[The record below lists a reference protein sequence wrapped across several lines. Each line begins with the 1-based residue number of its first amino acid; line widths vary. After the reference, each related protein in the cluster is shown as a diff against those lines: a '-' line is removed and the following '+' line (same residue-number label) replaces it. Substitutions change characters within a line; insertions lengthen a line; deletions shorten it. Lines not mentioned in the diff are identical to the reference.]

1 MPQDNMNR
9 RKSRIGPGLKRSIGA
24 GGGSSTAAQVDITT
38 HTLFSSLR
46 HDHQHHQQ
54 QQQQQQQ
61 YDAHPLRRSQ
71 HYYSQDASSDHHH
84 HHYNYNNNSSS
95 QQSHAALTP
104 MQPISK
110 GLEDPVERLC
120 FAVDQLVEKMAV
132 VADIHAGLANFNESF
147 GSLLYGLKMTA
158 INVEWSE
165 APTKSSFER
174 QEQREAEAIILQ
186 QQQEELEKIRRQQ
199 ILEKE
204 REVERQRQE
213 VERLEAE
220 RARSAMASLNS
231 GGNQSGSGSSY
242 GSRLKRPGT
251 TTAAAA
257 GTSRIPPRRVQ
268 GTSRSNNQG
277 TNAGASR
284 SGSGGV
290 RKLAGKLVMK
300 RMAERLPL
308 RYRDEPHRAPIE
320 AIMRSLSE
328 NIEGRTLPDLV
339 AVAGVARHRCNE
351 YLGVLIHAKEVIK
364 TSQKGVVFSLNPDRY
379 PSR

>member
-24 GGGSSTAAQVDITT
+24 GGPSSAAQIDIP
-38 HTLFSSLR
+38 HSLFSSLR
-46 HDHQHHQQ
+46 HDQQ
-54 QQQQQQQ
+54 QQQQQQ
-61 YDAHPLRRSQ
+61 DAHPLRRSQ
-71 HYYSQDASSDHHH
+71 HYHPHDASSDHHH
-84 HHYNYNNNSSS
+84 YNNSN
-95 QQSHAALTP
+95 QQSHTALTP

-120 FAVDQLVEKMAV
+120 VAVDQLVEKMAV

-158 INVEWSE
+158 VNVEWTE
-165 APTKSSFER
+165 APTKRSFER

-204 REVERQRQE
+204 REMERQRQE

-220 RARSAMASLNS
+220 RARAAMASLNS
-231 GGNQSGSGSSY
+231 GGNQNSSGSNH
-242 GSRLKRPGT
+242 GSRLKRPAT
-251 TTAAAA
+251 TTTVTA

-268 GTSRSNNQG
+268 GTSRPGNQG
-277 TNAGASR
+277 ANNGASR
-284 SGSGGV
+284 VGAGGV
-290 RKLAGKLVMK
+290 RKLSGKLVMK

-320 AIMRSLSE
+320 AIMRSLAE
-328 NIEGRTLPDLV
+328 NIEGQTLPDLV

>member
-1 MPQDNMNR
+1 MSQDNMNR

-24 GGGSSTAAQVDITT
+24 GGLSSAAQIDIP

-46 HDHQHHQQ
+46 HDQQ
-54 QQQQQQQ
+54 QQQQQ
-61 YDAHPLRRSQ
+61 DAHPLRRSQ
-71 HYYSQDASSDHHH
+71 HYYPQDASLDHHH
-84 HHYNYNNNSSS
+84 HNNSNGQLLQTVLS
-95 QQSHAALTP
+95 P

-110 GLEDPVERLC
+110 VLEDPVERLC
-120 FAVDQLVEKMAV
+120 LAVDQLVEKMSA

-158 INVEWSE
+158 ANVEWTE
-165 APTKSSFER
+165 APTKRSFER

-204 REVERQRQE
+204 MERQRQE

-220 RARSAMASLNS
+220 RARAAMANLHSSSSQNS
-231 GGNQSGSGSSY
+231 GGNS

-251 TTAAAA
+251 VNSAAA

-268 GTSRSNNQG
+268 GTSRPNNQ
-277 TNAGASR
+277 AGASR
-284 SGSGGV
+284 VGAGGV
-290 RKLAGKLVMK
+290 RKLTGKLVMK

-320 AIMRSLSE
+320 AIMRTLAE
-328 NIEGRTLPDLV
+328 NIEGQTLPDLV

>member
-1 MPQDNMNR
+1 MPQDTMNR
-9 RKSRIGPGLKRSIGA
+9 RKSRIGPGLKRSIGV
-24 GGGSSTAAQVDITT
+24 GGGSSSAAQVDIA

-46 HDHQHHQQ
+46 HDHHQQ

-71 HYYSQDASSDHHH
+71 HYYSQDTSLDHHH
-84 HHYNYNNNSSS
+84 HHYNNN
-95 QQSHAALTP
+95 QQAHTALTP

-158 INVEWSE
+158 VNVEWTE
-165 APTKSSFER
+165 APTKRSFER

-204 REVERQRQE
+204 REMERQRQE
-213 VERLEAE
+213 VERQEAE
-220 RARSAMASLNS
+220 RARAAMASLNS
-231 GGNQSGSGSSY
+231 GSNQNSIGNNH

-251 TTAAAA
+251 TTTAAG

-268 GTSRSNNQG
+268 GTSRPNQQG
-277 TNAGASR
+277 ANAGASR
-284 SGSGGV
+284 AGSGGV

>member
-1 MPQDNMNR
+1 MPQDNNINR

-24 GGGSSTAAQVDITT
+24 GGPSSVAQVDIP

-46 HDHQHHQQ
+46 HDQQQHQQQHQQ
-54 QQQQQQQ
+54 QQ
-61 YDAHPLRRSQ
+61 DTHPLRRSQ
-71 HYYSQDASSDHHH
+71 HYYTQDASLDQHHH
-84 HHYNYNNNSSS
+84 NSNNNN
-95 QQSHAALTP
+95 QQSQSALSP

-110 GLEDPVERLC
+110 VLEDPVERLC
-120 FAVDQLVEKMAV
+120 LAVDQLVEKMAV

-158 INVEWSE
+158 ANVEWTE
-165 APTKSSFER
+165 APTKRSFER
-174 QEQREAEAIILQ
+174 QEQREAEAIILL
-186 QQQEELEKIRRQQ
+186 QQQEELEKIRHQQ
-199 ILEKE
+199 IMEKE
-204 REVERQRQE
+204 REMERQRQE

-220 RARSAMASLNS
+220 RARAAMTSLHSSSSQNS
-231 GGNQSGSGSSY
+231 GGNS

-251 TTAAAA
+251 VTSAAV

-268 GTSRSNNQG
+268 GTSRPTNQ
-277 TNAGASR
+277 AGASR
-284 SGSGGV
+284 VGAGGV
-290 RKLAGKLVMK
+290 RKLTGKLVMK

-320 AIMRSLSE
+320 AIMRTLAE
-328 NIEGRTLPDLV
+328 NIEGQTLPDLV

-351 YLGVLIHAKEVIK
+351 YLGILIHAKEVIK

>member
-24 GGGSSTAAQVDITT
+24 GGGSSSTADITT

-46 HDHQHHQQ
+46 HDHLQQ
-54 QQQQQQQ
+54 QQLQQQ

-84 HHYNYNNNSSS
+84 HYNYNNSS
-95 QQSHAALTP
+95 QPSHIAITP

-158 INVEWSE
+158 INVDWTE

-220 RARSAMASLNS
+220 RTRAAMASLNS
-231 GGNQSGSGSSY
+231 GGNQSGSGNSH
-242 GSRLKRPGT
+242 GSRLKRPGST
-251 TTAAAA
+251 TTTSA

-277 TNAGASR
+277 ANAGPSR

-328 NIEGRTLPDLV
+328 NIEGRTLPELV